1 MTKETG
7 GRGAAGEQVRRA
19 VLGDAY
25 VERALNDA
33 DDFSR
38 PFQEVLNDYCWGM
51 CWTDDALTR
60 QQRSL
65 LNLGMLAA
73 LGRMHEFKLH
83 FRGAVRNG
91 LSEAELRA
99 ALTQIAVY
107 CGVPAGVEAFRVARE
122 ARREMAAEA
131 EAAGTAEP

>member
-1 MTKETG
+1 MDKALRDG
-7 GRGAAGEQVRRA
+7 GEQVRRK

-25 VERALNDA
+25 VDRAASAA

-38 PFQEVLNDYCWGM
+38 PFQDVLNEYCWGQ
-51 CWTDDALTR
+51 CWTDDGLDLK
-60 QQRSL
+60 QRSL

-73 LGRMHEFKLH
+73 LGRMHEFGVH

-91 LSEAELRA
+91 LTDTELRA

-107 CGVPAGVEAFRVARE
+107 CGVPAGVECFRVARTV
-122 ARREMAAEA
+122 RQEMAAEA
-131 EAAGTAEP
+131 GG